1 MVLGELLLLLS
12 VGVCGRVRWLPDHT
26 TKKYKC
32 NSYFTKSMSMI
43 NEVRRVGT
51 KGQVVIPKSFRDA
64 LGIKAGEDINMT
76 IEDDK
81 VIIERQAHDIKQR
94 LQQISK
100 HAEGDIQGSDEAYEA
115 MRQERW
121 TKST

>member
-12 VGVCGRVRWLPDHT
+12 VGVLGRVRWFSENT
-26 TKKYKC
+26 TKKYKLD
-32 NSYFTKSMSMI
+32 SYSSRNMSMI

-100 HAEGDIQGSDEAYEA
+100 HAEGEIQSSDEAYEA